1 MGSSVT
7 LSPEVPLFFCTDW
20 GGLVMH
26 QGLSRETQHA
36 SVGRSLRHPE
46 TCSDSFLCDFTLQSV
61 PESGLWG
68 HFQLWSNKG
77 RKPVARNS
85 KCF

>member
-1 MGSSVT
+1 
-7 LSPEVPLFFCTDW
+7 
-20 GGLVMH
+20 MH

-46 TCSDSFLCDFTLQSV
+46 TCGDSFLCDFTLQSV

-77 RKPVARNS
+77 RENPWLEILSVFRNVS
-85 KCF
+85 P

>member
-1 MGSSVT
+1 
-7 LSPEVPLFFCTDW
+7 
-20 GGLVMH
+20 MH